1 LPSLNLSF
9 FFIVIYWDFPP
20 ILLSLLFSTL
30 HPDFEQLL
38 SMYVPAFS
46 LNRNKSKTSFRH
58 TSMNNVKYEY
68 PWNLL

>member
-46 LNRNKSKTSFRH
+46 LNRS
-58 TSMNNVKYEY
+58 NNLK
-68 PWNLL
+68 PWVS